1 MNSETALLALKALD
15 GLSMRAVV
23 TAHNIA
29 NGGTPGYRPLRV
41 TFEDALAKAASG
53 GHAMIQAVAPSIV
66 EAPMVVGQEQMR
78 LDLELATAS
87 GTAGRYA
94 ALIEILN
101 RQMQL
106 DMAALTGGRQ
116 S

>member
-1 MNSETALLALKALD
+1 MNSEIGMLALKALD
-15 GLSMRAVV
+15 GLSMRAIA
-23 TAHNIA
+23 TAQNIA
-29 NGGTPGYRPLRV
+29 NGGTPGYRPVRV
-41 TFEDALAKAASG
+41 DFESALAAAADKGPEAIAMTMPTIS
-53 GHAMIQAVAPSIV
+53 HADFTL
-66 EAPMVVGQEQMR
+66 GQDQMR
-78 LDLELATAS
+78 LDMELATAS

-116 S
+116 A